1 MPSPTRKLD
10 TWCILISLLLAPAN
24 AALTW
29 EAATEKAQDF
39 VSQLTTD
46 EKIVIVSGAYRQPA
60 PPCIGQIGSIP
71 RLNFT
76 GICYADGPAGFGRS
90 DGVSVF
96 PSGLATAA
104 TWDTEL
110 MYERGV
116 ALGEEFRG
124 KGAHVHLGPTTG
136 AMGRHAQGGRNW
148 EGFGPDPYLAGHA
161 MNASVLGIESQ
172 GVQSCS
178 KHFIGNEQ
186 ENSRTRQVS
195 ANGTI
200 VEALSSNIDDRTLH
214 ELYLWPFADAVRAG
228 TTSVMCAYNRVNGR
242 YACDD
247 KDTLSM
253 LKDELA
259 FPGYVVSDWFATH
272 GTASF
277 ANAGLD
283 MEMPGNVS
291 VLYGES
297 YFGTPL
303 LQAVENG
310 SVPMARLDD
319 MATRIMKSYYKL
331 EQDVGFPSVDPA
343 NQFTLQVFTAGHA
356 GDPSTP
362 PATDVRGNHASL
374 IRKLGAAG
382 TVLLKNTDSYLPLT
396 KPMNVGVFGNGAPYP
411 VSGSAYFNDDSD
423 PQGLEYGPL
432 DIGGGSGAVRHTT
445 LTSPFESVRDYV
457 EAYGGRVQALM
468 DNNIIAQGTFNSIY
482 PVPDV
487 CLLFLKAWASEGYD
501 RENLDLAWN
510 ATVAVENTAKLCPNT
525 VVVIHGPGVVLMPW
539 ADNDN
544 VTAILTAHY
553 PGEEIGNAVVDVLWG
568 KTEPSGR
575 LPYTIPRLESD
586 YGAPIVNTTGMGMY
600 PSTNFTEGQLI
611 DYKHFDAHK
620 IEPHFEFGFGLSYT
634 TFNLSQSTLEINL
647 QPGLQATPDTSLGKI
662 PGGWK
667 DLWNGAATISVEVT
681 NTGKSAGSVV
691 PQLYVSFPQ
700 ESTPSGTPV
709 RVLRGFSKR
718 VLAAG
723 STEKVSFELKR
734 RDVSFWDVDVK
745 EWVVPKGNFTFSVG
759 FSSRD
764 LRVGG
769 RGCFLQ

>member
-1 MPSPTRKLD
+1 
-10 TWCILISLLLAPAN
+10 
-24 AALTW
+24 
-29 EAATEKAQDF
+29 
-39 VSQLTTD
+39 
-46 EKIVIVSGAYRQPA
+46 
-60 PPCIGQIGSIP
+60 
-71 RLNFT
+71 
-76 GICYADGPAGFGRS
+76 
-90 DGVSVF
+90 
-96 PSGLATAA
+96 
-104 TWDTEL
+104 
-110 MYERGV
+110 
-116 ALGEEFRG
+116 
-124 KGAHVHLGPTTG
+124 
-136 AMGRHAQGGRNW
+136 MGRHAQGGRNW

-172 GVQSCS
+172 GVQTCS

-186 ENSRTRQVS
+186 ETQRTRQIS

-200 VEALSSNIDDRTLH
+200 IEALSSNIDDRTLH

-228 TTSVMCAYNRVNGR
+228 TASVMCAYSRINGR

-247 KDTLSM
+247 KETLSM

-283 MEMPGNVS
+283 LEMPGNVS
-291 VLYGES
+291 VEYGAS

-310 SVPMARLDD
+310 SVPMERLDD
-319 MATRIMKSYYKL
+319 MAARIMKSYYKL

-343 NQFTLQVFTAGHA
+343 NQFVIQVVTTGHA

-362 PATDVRGNHASL
+362 PATDVRGDHASL

-382 TVLLKNTDSYLPLT
+382 TVLLKNTNNYLPLT
-396 KPMNVGVFGNGAPYP
+396 KRMNVGVFGNGAPYP
-411 VSGSAYFNDDSD
+411 ISGSAYSNDNED
-423 PQGLEYGPL
+423 PQGLEIGLL
-432 DIGGGSGAVRHTT
+432 DIGGGSGSVRHTT

-468 DNNIIAQGTFNSIY
+468 DNNIIAKGAFPSIY

-510 ATVAVENTAKLCPNT
+510 ATAAVEATAKLCPNT

-539 ADNDN
+539 ADNEN

-568 KTEPSGR
+568 KQEPSGR
-575 LPYTIPRLESD
+575 LPYTIPKMESD
-586 YGAPIVNTTGMGMY
+586 YGPPIVNMTGLTAY

-611 DYKHFDAHK
+611 DYKHFDANN
-620 IEPHFEFGFGLSYT
+620 IEPLYEFGFGLSYT
-634 TFNLSQSTLEINL
+634 EFELSQNLEVNV
-647 QPGLQATPDTSLGKI
+647 QSGLKASPIHSLGKV

-667 DLWNGAATISVEVT
+667 DLWNEVATISVDVQ
-681 NTGKSAGSVV
+681 NVGKAAGSVV
-691 PQLYVSFPQ
+691 PQLYVAFPQ
-700 ESTPSGTPV
+700 DTTPSGTPL

-718 VLAAG
+718 LLEPVAIE
-723 STEKVSFELKR
+723 SVSFSLNR
-734 RDVSFWDVDVK
+734 RDVSFWDVNSQ
-745 EWVVPKGNFTFSVG
+745 EWIIPEGNFTFSVG

-764 LRVGG
+764 LRSEESSCV
-769 RGCFLQ
+769 LQ

>member
-1 MPSPTRKLD
+1 
-10 TWCILISLLLAPAN
+10 
-24 AALTW
+24 
-29 EAATEKAQDF
+29 
-39 VSQLTTD
+39 
-46 EKIVIVSGAYRQPA
+46 
-60 PPCIGQIGSIP
+60 
-71 RLNFT
+71 
-76 GICYADGPAGFGRS
+76 
-90 DGVSVF
+90 
-96 PSGLATAA
+96 
-104 TWDTEL
+104 
-110 MYERGV
+110 
-116 ALGEEFRG
+116 
-124 KGAHVHLGPTTG
+124 
-136 AMGRHAQGGRNW
+136 MGRHAQGGRNW

-186 ENSRTRQVS
+186 ENQRTRQVS

-200 VEALSSNIDDRTLH
+200 IEALSSNIDDRTLH

-247 KDTLSM
+247 KHTLSM

-310 SVPMARLDD
+310 SVPMARIDD

-331 EQDVGFPSVDPA
+331 EQDVDFPSVDPA

-362 PATDVRGNHASL
+362 SATDVRGDHASL

-382 TVLLKNTDSYLPLT
+382 TVLLKNTNSYLPLT

-411 VSGSAYFNDDSD
+411 VSGSAYFNDASD
-423 PQGLEYGPL
+423 PQGLEYGLL

-510 ATVAVENTAKLCPNT
+510 ATLAVENTAKLCPNT

-568 KTEPSGR
+568 KAEPSGR

-586 YGAPIVNTTGMGMY
+586 YGPPIVNTTGMGIY

-611 DYKHFDAHK
+611 DYKHFDAHN
-620 IEPHFEFGFGLSYT
+620 IEPLFEFGFGLSYT
-634 TFNLSQSTLEINL
+634 TFNLSQSSLEINL
-647 QPGLQATPDTSLGKI
+647 QPRLQATPDTSLGKI

-667 DLWNGAATISVEVT
+667 DLWNSVATISVEVT
-681 NTGKSAGSVV
+681 NTGETSGSVV
-691 PQLYVSFPQ
+691 PQLYVGFPQ
-700 ESTPSGTPV
+700 DTTPSGTPV
-709 RVLRGFSKR
+709 RVLRGFSKK
-718 VLAAG
+718 LLEAG
-723 STEKVSFELKR
+723 STEKVPFELKR
-734 RDVSFWDVDVK
+734 RDVSFWDVDVE
-745 EWVVPKGNFTFSVG
+745 EWVIPRGNFTFSVG

-764 LRVGG
+764 LRVEE
-769 RGCFLQ
+769 RGCVLQ

>member
-1 MPSPTRKLD
+1 
-10 TWCILISLLLAPAN
+10 
-24 AALTW
+24 
-29 EAATEKAQDF
+29 
-39 VSQLTTD
+39 
-46 EKIVIVSGAYRQPA
+46 
-60 PPCIGQIGSIP
+60 
-71 RLNFT
+71 
-76 GICYADGPAGFGRS
+76 
-90 DGVSVF
+90 
-96 PSGLATAA
+96 
-104 TWDTEL
+104 
-110 MYERGV
+110 
-116 ALGEEFRG
+116 
-124 KGAHVHLGPTTG
+124 
-136 AMGRHAQGGRNW
+136 
-148 EGFGPDPYLAGHA
+148 

-172 GVQSCS
+172 GVQTCS

-186 ENSRTRQVS
+186 ENQRTRQVS

-200 VEALSSNIDDRTLH
+200 TEALSSNIDDRTLH

-228 TTSVMCAYNRVNGR
+228 TTSVMCAYSRINGR

-247 KDTLSM
+247 KDTLSV

-283 MEMPGNVS
+283 MEMPGNVT
-291 VLYGES
+291 VGLS

-310 SVPMARLDD
+310 SVPMERLDD

-331 EQDVGFPSVDPA
+331 EQDVDFPPVDPA
-343 NQFTLQVFTAGHA
+343 NQFVIQVVTSGHA
-356 GDPSTP
+356 GGPSTP
-362 PATDVRGNHASL
+362 PATDVRGDHASL

-382 TVLLKNTDSYLPLT
+382 TVLLKNTDKYLPLT
-396 KPMNVGVFGNGAPYP
+396 EPMNVGVFGNGAPYP
-411 VSGSAYFNDDSD
+411 VSGSAYTNDNED
-423 PQGLEYGPL
+423 PQGLEIGLL
-432 DIGGGSGAVRHTT
+432 DIGGGSGSVRHTT

-457 EAYGGRVQALM
+457 QAYGGRVQALM
-468 DNNIIAQGTFNSIY
+468 NNDLVAHGTFPSIY

-510 ATVAVENTAKLCPNT
+510 ATAAVEATAKLCPNT

-539 ADNDN
+539 ADNAN

-568 KTEPSGR
+568 KKEPSGR
-575 LPYTIPRLESD
+575 LPYTIPKLKSD

-611 DYKHFDAHK
+611 DYKHFDAYN
-620 IEPHFEFGFGLSYT
+620 IEPLYEFGFGLSYT
-634 TFNLSQSTLEINL
+634 EFELGQDLDVNFQS
-647 QPGLQATPDTSLGKI
+647 GLQASPDKSLSKI

-667 DLWNGAATISVEVT
+667 DLWNEVATISVDVK
-681 NTGKSAGSVV
+681 NVGKLSGSVV
-691 PQLYVSFPQ
+691 PQLYVAFPQ
-700 ESTPSGTPV
+700 DTTPSGTPL
-709 RVLRGFSKR
+709 RVLRGFSKKFLEPESAER
-718 VLAAG
+718 
-723 STEKVSFELKR
+723 VSFSLNR
-734 RDVSFWDVDVK
+734 RDVSFWDVDVQ
-745 EWVVPKGNFTFSVG
+745 EWIIPEGNFTFSVG

-764 LRVGG
+764 LRVEG
-769 RGCFLQ
+769 RGCPLQ

>member
-1 MPSPTRKLD
+1 
-10 TWCILISLLLAPAN
+10 
-24 AALTW
+24 
-29 EAATEKAQDF
+29 
-39 VSQLTTD
+39 
-46 EKIVIVSGAYRQPA
+46 
-60 PPCIGQIGSIP
+60 
-71 RLNFT
+71 
-76 GICYADGPAGFGRS
+76 
-90 DGVSVF
+90 
-96 PSGLATAA
+96 
-104 TWDTEL
+104 
-110 MYERGV
+110 
-116 ALGEEFRG
+116 
-124 KGAHVHLGPTTG
+124 
-136 AMGRHAQGGRNW
+136 MGRHAQGGRNW

-161 MNASVLGIESQ
+161 MNASVHGIESQ
-172 GVQSCS
+172 GVQTCS

-186 ENSRTRQVS
+186 ETQRTRLIS

-228 TTSVMCAYNRVNGR
+228 TASVMCAYSRINGR

-283 MEMPGNVS
+283 LEMPGNVTAG
-291 VLYGES
+291 YGFS

-310 SVPMARLDD
+310 SVPMERLGD

-331 EQDVGFPSVDPA
+331 EQDVDFPTVDPA
-343 NQFTLQVFTAGHA
+343 NGAVIRVVTAGHA

-362 PATDVRGNHASL
+362 AAIDVRGDHASL

-382 TVLLKNTDSYLPLT
+382 TVLLKNTDGYLPLS

-411 VSGSAYFNDDSD
+411 VSGSAYSNDNED
-423 PQGLEYGPL
+423 PQGLEIGLL
-432 DIGGGSGAVRHTT
+432 DIGGGSGSVRHTT
-445 LTSPFESVRDYV
+445 LTSPFESVRDHV

-468 DNNIIAQGTFNSIY
+468 DNDLVAQGTFQSIY

-510 ATVAVENTAKLCPNT
+510 ATAAVEATAKLCPRT
-525 VVVIHGPGVVLMPW
+525 VVMIHGPGIVLMPW

-544 VTAILTAHY
+544 VTAILSAHY

-568 KTEPSGR
+568 KQEPSGR
-575 LPYTIPRLESD
+575 VPYTIPRLESD
-586 YGAPIVNTTGMGMY
+586 YGPPIVNMTGLTAD
-600 PSTNFTEGQLI
+600 PSTDFTEGQLI
-611 DYKHFDAHK
+611 DYKHFDAHN
-620 IEPHFEFGFGLSYT
+620 IEPLYEFGFGLSYT
-634 TFNLSQSTLEINL
+634 EFQLSQNLEIEFQPNL
-647 QPGLQATPDTSLGKI
+647 QASPDHSLGKI

-667 DLWNGAATISVEVT
+667 DLWNQVATVSIEVKDV
-681 NTGKSAGSVV
+681 GKHSGSAV
-691 PQLYVSFPQ
+691 PQLYVAFPQ
-700 ESTPSGTPV
+700 GTTPSGTPV
-709 RVLRGFSKR
+709 RVLRGFAKSF
-718 VLAAG
+718 LEPG
-723 STEKVSFELKR
+723 SAENVSFSLNR
-734 RDVSFWDVDVK
+734 RDVSFWDVSLQ
-745 EWVVPKGNFTFSVG
+745 EWIIPEGYFTFSVG

-764 LRVGG
+764 LRVEESS
-769 RGCFLQ
+769 CVLQ